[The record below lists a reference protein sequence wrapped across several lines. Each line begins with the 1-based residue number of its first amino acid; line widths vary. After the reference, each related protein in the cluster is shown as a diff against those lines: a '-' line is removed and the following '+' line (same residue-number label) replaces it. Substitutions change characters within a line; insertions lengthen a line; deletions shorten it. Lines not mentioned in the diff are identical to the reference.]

1 MKQSS
6 IYISLCIFG
15 VLMPWLFLVLFLG
28 ETNPSIS
35 LFFSYIFNNN
45 VSTSVAAD
53 LLISALIFFVFAFSE
68 GNRVGMKRLWIY
80 IPATLMIGLSFGLP
94 LFLYLGLSTLINM
107 SKSE

>member
-15 VLMPWLFLVLFLG
+15 VLMPWLFLDLFLG

-94 LFLYLGLSTLINM
+94 LFLYLRAKHLD
-107 SKSE
+107 KHV

>member
-15 VLMPWLFLVLFLG
+15 VLMPWLFLDLFLG

-68 GNRVGMKRLWIY
+68 GNRVGMKWLWIY

-94 LFLYLGLSTLINM
+94 LFLYLRAKHLD
-107 SKSE
+107 KHV